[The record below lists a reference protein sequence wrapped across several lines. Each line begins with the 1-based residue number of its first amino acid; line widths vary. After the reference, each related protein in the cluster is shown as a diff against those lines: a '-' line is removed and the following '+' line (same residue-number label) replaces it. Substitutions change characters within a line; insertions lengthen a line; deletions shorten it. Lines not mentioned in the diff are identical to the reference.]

1 MHHLQALIPDDVFL
15 TYINLSFMS
24 AAGDNSNEE
33 CIIFWNDTTE
43 NLAVVSKGV
52 ETLAKQ

>member
-24 AAGDNSNEE
+24 AAGGNSNEE